1 MAPSPL
7 LVARGLCKSY
17 EGSRVVDGLDLHCD
31 AGTVLGL
38 LGPNGAGKTTTLRML
53 YGFIEPD
60 AGEIRYGAK
69 PFAAHR
75 SACKRMIGVCAQED
89 TLDHDFSVE
98 RNLRVYATYFRPRR
112 ADIDKRIAHLLDL
125 FGLTAH
131 AHQLPAQLSG
141 GFKRRL
147 MIARSLVHE
156 PQVLFLDEPTTG
168 LDPAARVEVWQLIA
182 RLREQGLAIIL
193 TTHYMDEAERLSD
206 QCLILSAGKAVAQG
220 APREL
225 LGTILG
231 EHVAIVPAA
240 QIEPGAL
247 ERWALAELGAAPAR
261 VLHDWHV
268 PLTAAQLVAFSVQF
282 PDARFAVRDPT
293 LEDLFLQLS
302 AGGPAARPRT
312 P

>member
-1 MAPSPL
+1 MAHSDL

-17 EGSRVVDGLDLHCD
+17 EGRRVVDGLDLHCE

-53 YGFIEPD
+53 YGFIEPE
-60 AGEIRYGAK
+60 AGEILYDGK

-75 SACKRMIGVCAQED
+75 SECKRMIGVCAQED

-98 RNLRVYATYFRPRR
+98 RNLRVYATYFQPRI
-112 ADIDKRIAHLLDL
+112 ADIDKRVKHLLDL
-125 FGLTAH
+125 FGLTPH
-131 AHQLPAQLSG
+131 AHQSPEQLSG

-156 PQVLFLDEPTTG
+156 PRILFLDEPTTG
-168 LDPAARVEVWQLIA
+168 LDPAARVEVWQLVST
-182 RLREQGLAIIL
+182 LRAQGLAIIL

-206 QCLILSAGKAVAQG
+206 ECLILSRGKAVAQG
-220 APREL
+220 APRAL

-231 EHVAIVPAA
+231 EHVAVVPAP
-240 QIEPGAL
+240 QIEAEAL
-247 ERWALAELGAAPAR
+247 DRWARAELGAAPAR
-261 VLHDWHV
+261 VLEDWHV
-268 PLTAAQLVAFSVQF
+268 PLTAAQLVAFSAQF
-282 PDARFAVRDPT
+282 PGARFTVRDPT

-302 AGGPAARPRT
+302 AGDATAALRPT
-312 P
+312 